1 MRGCSGCS
9 ESQQASERARARER
23 ARERQSRETSTAE
36 GGTTTKVAQQ
46 CPRLAD
52 ECTTCTTLK
61 WPLEIRNL
69 RRMAA
74 SRYFWSS
81 HMSSRGRHA
90 QRQRPYRLIHLA
102 FLMSTFCSSLQARF
116 RFARYVNPSYKKL
129 VIKSIFCTVCV
140 RVMVFVHSVPACP
153 SGTAPSRLPTCT
165 PATAPVGALLGRKC
179 EGPSNSTA
187 HVRVLLLLSPPILRP
202 LSCTI
207 MLMEYP
213 DFGQRTS
220 TRYAYLHR
228 QPLYVHA

>member
-1 MRGCSGCS
+1 MYYLYDAEMAPRDPKSASHGGFAVLLV
-9 ESQQASERARARER
+9 ESHEFTR
-23 ARERQSRETSTAE
+23 
-36 GGTTTKVAQQ
+36 
-46 CPRLAD
+46 
-52 ECTTCTTLK
+52 
-61 WPLEIRNL
+61 
-69 RRMAA
+69 
-74 SRYFWSS
+74 
-81 HMSSRGRHA
+81 SSRAAAKTLSPDSRLLG
-90 QRQRPYRLIHLA
+90 PYRLIHMA

-129 VIKSIFCTVCV
+129 VIKSIFCSVCV